1 MQSHDV
7 SEICSKFDEDCNS
20 TDCGLSFDREKIRKF
35 IASLAAKPFLV
46 LTGLSGSGKTKLAQ
60 AFARWITP
68 DPSFPKPSEG
78 EWTNPQYALI
88 SVGADWTGNENILG
102 YPDGLDSSRY
112 VSKRA
117 LEVILHANAH
127 KDVPHFLILDEM
139 NLSHVERY
147 FADILSAVESG
158 EHIHLYEEEAAVRTK
173 GGKVE
178 VPRSVSLPKNLF
190 IIGTVNV
197 DETTYMFSPKVLDRA
212 NVIEF
217 RMDDGELSS
226 FLRNPAK
233 PDIEKLDGAGSAF
246 GRAFV
251 NAAKSSV
258 NVPSEIAS
266 RFQKEMLLL
275 FKVLQS
281 ANAEFG
287 YRVAHE
293 AARFMYFYK
302 EFGAF
307 PPEDTEWFDDAMD
320 AVIVQKL
327 LPKLHGSRGKLEGL
341 LWALAMVCGAERTG
355 GDEFFLKECLAASKC
370 EDEAKFSPEA
380 VLKSLESAEPKRKA
394 RYVASFDKILGM
406 YRKLIRDQFVTFA
419 EA

>member
-1 MQSHDV
+1 
-7 SEICSKFDEDCNS
+7 
-20 TDCGLSFDREKIRKF
+20 
-35 IASLAAKPFLV
+35 
-46 LTGLSGSGKTKLAQ
+46 
-60 AFARWITP
+60 
-68 DPSFPKPSEG
+68 
-78 EWTNPQYALI
+78 
-88 SVGADWTGNENILG
+88 
-102 YPDGLDSSRY
+102 
-112 VSKRA
+112 
-117 LEVILHANAH
+117 
-127 KDVPHFLILDEM
+127 
-139 NLSHVERY
+139 
-147 FADILSAVESG
+147 
-158 EHIHLYEEEAAVRTK
+158 
-173 GGKVE
+173 
-178 VPRSVSLPKNLF
+178 
-190 IIGTVNV
+190 
-197 DETTYMFSPKVLDRA
+197 MFSPKVLDRA

-394 RYVASFDKILGM
+394 RYVASFDKILRM